1 MEQISLFLQKVGT
14 FLADRRLWIVG
25 LVLALLGVTSFFG
38 VPAEAQ
44 HAVSEAFGETYGA
57 AQGLVVA
64 VITLSI
70 ALGKLYA
77 AVVVVAKLI
86 ESWTLRAP
94 SGLGFK
100 EIAAPKG

>member
-1 MEQISLFLQKVGT
+1 MNKVTLFLEKIGT
-14 FLADRRLWIVG
+14 FLADRRLWVVG
-25 LVLALLGVTSFFG
+25 LVLALLGVTSFIG

-44 HAVSEAFGETYGA
+44 RAVSEAFGETYGA
-57 AQGLVVA
+57 TQGLVLA
-64 VITLSI
+64 IITLSI

-100 EIAAPKG
+100 EIAVPK